1 MKVHRVNVVGLGYST
16 TDLSTSVEDRL
27 HLVHAN
33 VPASTAEALG
43 IPTLMSKMLEAEELD
58 YSFGQTDSLIHRLN
72 TLLDDYSDGF
82 AVPKELVQN
91 ADDAGATEV
100 RFLYD
105 ERTNADSMSCLIDE
119 GMKECHGPA
128 FWVYNNAT
136 FTDEDFENITKINAA
151 TKEPQTDK
159 IGRFGLGFNA
169 VYNLTDVPSFVS
181 RHCIVIF
188 DPHTT
193 YLGRSIRNKSKPGLK
208 LDMRRHRRKL
218 RNLGNQFKPF
228 NDVFGC
234 DLRPTA
240 RQDFYAGTLFRLPL
254 RTRAQALRSEIS
266 RKHYDD
272 AETKALLRQLI
283 TGAENL
289 LLFTQNVLSISV
301 HHLPSGSASPTDMT
315 ELFRIGKKPMR
326 IIRELNPVIVHLN
339 DVYKSLDRE
348 TQHFLGQC
356 SILRSATDVMRQV
369 KKGARLDRLSFPD
382 HSLVIRLQSSVNA
395 VCKSFLSIQI
405 SSGHQDWLV
414 SGCMGRNESLRM
426 ALEEVYLLPTASVAV
441 PVQAFPSSS
450 SYVPIPLTDPA
461 DDCTPY
467 GIVFAYM
474 PLPIRSG
481 LPVHINAMFS
491 VTANRRSLSELNEDD
506 KTDSRGALWNE
517 IVLRDAVTSAY
528 IKLQCD
534 LAALSPATRPCQL
547 HLLWPRSERIA
558 AKCLTDLLTSFYQE
572 LGGMQGHKPALFS
585 DGRRWASIDDTVFLD
600 CPYTEPELNASLVE
614 VCKQCCVSNTSSVV
628 VRLSDWIRNEF
639 RAAEVDH
646 VLAARTYSEAE
657 FFGKM
662 FLPNVDMIAV
672 EDRDRLLMAALRRN
686 DVELNR
692 VIKDYHCI
700 PVTPDGTR
708 LRQPTKLV
716 DPSSRIAQ
724 LYLPDDA
731 RFPLGSDTY
740 ARPEIIDCLR
750 RLGMKKMP
758 QDLTWAEIIDR
769 AHLVSGIRER
779 ATAYK
784 MVDVFLGVLGEKL
797 ADDSTSVGLRQIQQ
811 QLMDIAFIPAAS
823 KSPHFPLK
831 WAADED
837 RAILFYKPSDLFPPE
852 CKDLI
857 GCNHLAA
864 DASVF
869 AKDSAELLTFLRL
882 GLEWKEPTMGQVLE
896 QLDLI
901 TNPNT
906 ENYFHDERVL
916 DEVQKMCYSIYDYLQ
931 TKAEGSVHRQTLQE
945 ALSGRYF
952 ILTHGRFL
960 SPKQLAFEFTYNCA
974 PYLYTVPEIY
984 RRHYSG
990 LLRVAGVRDQ
1000 FEARDFV
1007 SALHSMHD
1015 IYDRD
1020 PLDKDE
1026 LRLALQMV
1034 NLLNECM
1041 TDGGLVMSDLV
1052 AKHGTI
1058 YVPDSRNILSSAT
1071 DLCYNEPDCQWV
1083 QPVSGTASRTAV
1095 SFSHPLIPYTMSQQ
1109 LGVSTKRQEVLKKH
1123 SRGIPFGQREPL
1135 TNRIKR
1141 ILSGYPCDKEILKE
1155 LLQNADDAGAT
1166 QIHFVKDTR
1175 QHGTERIFDQSWR
1188 PLQGPALCVY
1198 NNRPFTETDLRG
1210 IQMLGQGS
1218 KVFDPNK
1225 TGQYGVGFNCV
1236 YHLTDVPSF
1245 LTKGSEIGETLCV
1258 FDPHARFVPGATT
1271 EEPGRRYDNIPQ
1283 LRPIFTDI
1291 FPCYLEDFFDL
1302 NNGTMFRFPLRT
1314 EQMAKDSDLSDQA
1327 ISNETVD
1334 QLFDKFRSEVFDCL
1348 LFVNNVTT
1356 ISISQINAGGRKLS
1370 SVYNVTVRMSEFD
1383 QSVRQEFYED
1393 LDSVAKQIQSDRMT
1407 MKQIPVREVVYK
1419 MSIIDSEGYEETWLV
1434 SQRFGLDSGVKV
1446 PQCVTDALRSKD
1458 LALLPRGGVAA
1469 LLDSRTERRA
1479 SRVFCF
1485 LPLPVKTD
1493 LPVHVNGHFALD
1505 HEARRNLWQ
1514 DDDRGTK
1521 TEWNYLLVKEVIA
1534 PAYVSL
1540 LRRIPA
1546 YLSSSVLSEN
1556 ISLMDSFGD
1565 EIPNLDAYSKLFPLL
1580 SGHMSK
1586 GYWRSLTEAVYQR
1599 IHRQQETVF
1608 PVVRPCPDAGATPL
1622 NAALDSSA
1630 SMQLE
1635 VEWISTAGEGASR
1648 PFFDNLTET
1657 FSKSADDR
1665 LSTLSA
1671 SGSRRRRTR
1680 SAVKRPQFEILRN
1693 VLLTCGFKIIRLPL
1707 HIYDSFQA
1715 AGVDVGCVTPRAVID
1730 FYALFQNGS
1739 CHCGLPVLPAEI
1751 GSTPFGTN
1759 VVLKIVHDYCSQDV
1773 AYFRSHLSGLPLL
1786 LCEDGQLRQFAS
1798 RDRVFLSTHHEVLP
1812 SLGSMFIHHSY
1823 VGTIF
1828 KDVDIDSC
1836 DVFRRF
1842 DVAAFASFLPT
1853 VLPGTQFRWKTGQPP
1868 TRWDIEDDVPSERWL
1883 SLVWNFLYDEYERVY
1898 SQHVGGITNEVAA
1911 ARSLLEPLKDWCLI
1925 PAFTATVSTK
1935 SAQRRSLAGSRM
1947 SFSVSDAIEHYLV
1960 PLSLADM
1967 VLDYSHTSIMSSSV
1981 RHCFGRIGI
1990 PELNCGLI
1998 DSSSPKKGSAQLQS
2012 HIGES
2017 SILTRLLVS
2026 SLEQP
2031 VAVLKALQYAL
2042 IDKSRNTKHAS
2053 QFPTPEECLVML
2065 KYFADAV
2072 ELWKDSET
2080 SRRTL
2085 RNLPIH
2091 LAVHGNL
2098 VSLGVRSG
2106 ALLMDDIPR
2115 YGMEHWQRST
2125 SLVLL
2130 RPCHFLVQLYE
2141 VIDCPC
2147 LTSTQVYM
2155 EHVFPNF
2162 HYLTA
2167 EASLAHMQF
2176 IRDYK
2181 LPQLHG
2187 DEKDRFVASLSELA
2201 FLPLDDGRF
2210 HTASEFFDPYHPVFK
2225 VMMKGDTTAFPASP
2239 YGDYGWLEL
2248 LRLAGMQAELSSHT
2262 LVEFAQRIA
2271 DRAKSGPSDQLLMQS
2286 RTLVTH
2292 LFKLKDLPRLDLLDK
2307 VASIPFIPPAKVNS
2321 QMTRIYPPFGY
2332 GSDDVSFIT
2341 FCEGVPEENESL
2353 VWTSAYLLPDWAN
2366 PFKLTETDVSL
2377 SDDADDESRRR
2388 SFDEYKERI
2397 AELLG
2402 ICEYPAVNTVVD
2414 HVQNIGSVTMAKS
2427 SDEAHE
2433 LRNYVRTEVMSRVY
2447 KFLQCRLVDDVGKM
2461 SSDEQQKVIQRLSD
2475 TPFIVSEVG
2484 QALVRPR
2491 QVVVSL
2497 YEDDQIYPY
2506 LVMMPTELGEFKR
2519 LFLHLGATMTATAP
2533 QYAMVLENMYMQTG
2547 GEKLHPNELRL
2558 AFKAVYGLFTTLK
2571 KYRHWDTMAH
2581 VHALYLPTKIGHLFR
2596 STEILFVDDTNY
2608 AERIRNL
2615 GRPYLV
2621 DLSECWLTAD
2631 SQEDTVKLLPQRLRP
2646 LMLSAVVHEVL
2657 EDRCRDT
2664 IVLHTVADKLKYQI
2678 NSRPFAQGL
2687 LRLIRHEHRPS
2698 GHRVRQTV
2706 LDSLEQ
2712 HLRKIHVYGAERVVT
2727 FLDYNG
2733 QRLAGS
2739 ESECECFVDK
2749 KVDEDS
2755 GIESWTIFINKSM
2768 CLSEELQVS
2777 VAEVINRMTG
2787 GLLKNSVHFVQPI
2800 LSCAPHT
2807 IVKVLDR
2814 LRVRPDHCL
2823 VDGHQ
2828 PTLPIPGTFIPI
2840 EDHHLLKEDF
2850 AEFDMGEYVGY
2861 ELDDDDSGMPV
2872 IIYAVIL
2879 ERIEEEEFYHVRR
2892 SETEEHAGCSHR
2904 RLTQQYRINI
2914 GDDRQPTLALSTDLY
2929 KFHRV
2934 DGFVS
2939 SRTSSAGDQF
2949 GRRGSIGQPKSPKPN
2964 YRESFYRSSVFEPEE
2979 PTPSAKPW
2987 ERSPADMFQPES
2999 GTAEDGEPV
3008 PSRRRSAR
3016 HRRSAESATNGT
3028 HFDDHVTEETAMD
3041 EDDSGYTTRQ
3051 RFHTFGHPD
3060 EAEFETI
3067 PEEQR
3072 PRDFGD
3078 QQPYVFTEQATDD
3091 VRQPADQQ
3099 SPGVAEEE
3107 EITVEQV
3114 MLDVSDTLEEAWRL
3128 SEGQRK
3134 KIIKR
3139 MLLKWHPDKNI
3150 GNEEFATIIM
3160 QHIQAEIERLEL
3172 GLPRPANFNAADF
3185 NFDSRNPFTASD
3197 SFKRNFASAYQ
3208 FFFEQMNQ
3216 RAKEHREQRERYQE
3230 NFSREYSAGRTGYN
3244 FDVPP
3249 TFSSV
3254 NPQPAQ
3260 AKRFLRQA
3268 QEDLRAADN
3277 DYDAQEPAFE
3287 WVCFKAHQ
3295 VGRYFDHSS
3304 RA

>member
-1 MKVHRVNVVGLGYST
+1 MLVCFIRCTSCFIRDVEGDADVVVAGYST
-16 TDLSTSVEDRL
+16 TDLSTGVEDQL
-27 HLVHAN
+27 HLVHPN
-33 VPASTAEALG
+33 VPSSTAEALG
-43 IPTLMSKMLEAEELD
+43 IPTLMSKMLEAEELE
-58 YSFGQTDSLIHRLN
+58 YSFGQTDSLTHRLN

-136 FTDEDFENITKINAA
+136 FTDEDFENITKLNGA
-151 TKEPQTDK
+151 TKESQTDK

-193 YLGRSIRNKSKPGLK
+193 YLGKSIRNKSKPGLK
-208 LDMRRHRRKL
+208 LDMRKHRRKL
-218 RNLGNQFKPF
+218 RSLGNQFKPF

-240 RQDFYAGTLFRLPL
+240 RQDCYAGTLFRLPL
-254 RTRAQALRSEIS
+254 RTKTQAERSEICQ
-266 RKHYDD
+266 KHYDD
-272 AETKALLRQLI
+272 AEMKSLLRQLI
-283 TGAENL
+283 AGADNL
-289 LLFTQNVLSISV
+289 LMFTQNVLSVSV
-301 HHLPSGSASPTDMT
+301 HHLASRSASPADMT
-315 ELFRIGKKPMR
+315 EMFRIVKKPMR
-326 IIRELNPVIVHLN
+326 IVRELNPVVVKIN

-348 TQHFLGQC
+348 MQHFLGQC
-356 SILRSATDVMRQV
+356 SMLRSATDVMRHVRKGV
-369 KKGARLDRLSFPD
+369 KPDRLSIPD
-382 HSLVIRLQSSVNA
+382 HSFVMRLQSSVSVA
-395 VCKSFLSIQI
+395 CEAFLSVHVP
-405 SSGHQDWLV
+405 SGHQDWLV
-414 SGCMGRNESLRM
+414 SGCLGRNESLRM
-426 ALEEVYLLPTASVAV
+426 ALEEIYLIPTASVAV
-441 PVQAFPSSS
+441 PVQAVPSSS
-450 SYVPIPLTDPA
+450 SYVPVPLTDPA
-461 DDCTPY
+461 DVATPH
-467 GIVFAYM
+467 GVIFAYM

-491 VTANRRSLSELNEDD
+491 VTANRRCLSELNEDD

-517 IVLRDAVTSAY
+517 ILLRDAVTSAY
-528 IKLQCD
+528 IKLLCD
-534 LAALSPATRPCQL
+534 LAALSPANRPCQL
-547 HLLWPRSERIA
+547 HLLWPRSDQIA
-558 AKCLTDLLTSFYQE
+558 TKCLADLLTSFYQE

-585 DGRRWASIDDTVFLD
+585 DGRRWASIDDAVFLD
-600 CPYTEPELNASLVE
+600 CPYTTPELNTSLVE

-628 VRLSDWIRNEF
+628 VRLPDWVQQEF
-639 RAAEVDH
+639 QTAEVDH
-646 VLAARTYSEAE
+646 LLAARTYSEVD

-662 FLPNVDMIAV
+662 FLPNIDMIAL
-672 EDRDRLLMAALRRN
+672 EDRDKLLIAALTRN
-686 DVELNR
+686 DAELNR
-692 VIKDYHCI
+692 VIKEFHCI

-724 LYLPDDA
+724 LYLPGDA
-731 RFPLGSDTY
+731 RFPFGLDTY
-740 ARPEIIDCLR
+740 ARSDIADCLR
-750 RLGMKKMP
+750 KIGMKRNP
-758 QDLTWAEIIDR
+758 EDLTWAEIIDR
-769 AHLVSGIRER
+769 AHLISGIRER
-779 ATAYK
+779 ATAYR
-784 MVDVFLGVLGEKL
+784 MVEVFLDVVGEKL
-797 ADDSTSVGLRQIQQ
+797 ADNSAFAGLRQIQQ
-811 QLMDIAFIPAAS
+811 QLMEIAFIPAAE

-831 WAADED
+831 WVANED
-837 RAILFYKPSDLFPPE
+837 HAVFLYKPSELFPPE
-852 CKDLI
+852 CKDLV

-869 AKDSAELLTFLRL
+869 ANDCTELLTFLRL
-882 GLEWKEPTMGQVLE
+882 GLEWKEPTIVQVLE
-896 QLDLI
+896 QLDVI

-906 ENYFHDERVL
+906 ENYFQDGRVL
-916 DEVQKMCYSIYDYLQ
+916 DEVQNICYSIYTYFQ

-945 ALSGRYF
+945 ALANRYF
-952 ILTHGRFL
+952 ILADGRFL
-960 SPKQLAFEFTYNCA
+960 SPKQLAFEFTSNCS
-974 PYLYTVPEIY
+974 PYLYAVPEIY

-990 LLRVAGVRDQ
+990 LLRVAGVRDR
-1000 FEARDFV
+1000 FEAKDFV
-1007 SALHSMHD
+1007 NALHGMHD
-1015 IYDRD
+1015 IYDVD

-1026 LRLALQMV
+1026 LRLALQIV
-1034 NLLNECM
+1034 SLLNECI
-1041 TDGGLVMSDLV
+1041 TDKGLAMSDLV

-1058 YVPDSRNILSSAT
+1058 YVPDSRNVLCSAT

-1083 QPVSGTASRTAV
+1083 QPADRTASRTAA
-1095 SFSHPLIPYTMSQQ
+1095 SFSHPLIPYSMSQQ

-1123 SRGIPFGQREPL
+1123 SRGIPFGQREAL

-1166 QIHFVKDTR
+1166 EIHFVKDTR
-1175 QHGTERIFDQSWR
+1175 QHGTERIFDQSWKL
-1188 PLQGPALCVY
+1188 LQGPALCVY
-1198 NNRPFTETDLRG
+1198 NNRPFTDGDLKG

-1245 LTKGSEIGETLCV
+1245 LTKGREVGETLCV

-1302 NNGTMFRFPLRT
+1302 NGGTMFRFPLRT
-1314 EQMAKDSDLSDQA
+1314 EQMAKDSDLSEQA
-1327 ISNETVD
+1327 ISNETID

-1348 LFVNNVTT
+1348 LFVNNVTS
-1356 ISISQINAGGRKLS
+1356 ISLSQINAGGRKLS
-1370 SVYNVTVRMSEFD
+1370 NSYNVTVRMSDFD
-1383 QSVRQEFYED
+1383 LSVRQQFYHD
-1393 LDSVAKQIQSDRMT
+1393 LGSVAKQIQSDKMT
-1407 MKQIPVREVVYK
+1407 LDQIPVKEAVYK

-1434 SQRFGLDSGVKV
+1434 SQRIGLDNDVKV
-1446 PQCVTDALRSKD
+1446 PQCVTDAVRGRD

-1469 LLDSRTERRA
+1469 LLDSRGEHRP

-1546 YLSSSVLSEN
+1546 YLSSSILSEN
-1556 ISLMDSFGD
+1556 ISLMDSFGE
-1565 EIPNLDAYSKLFPLL
+1565 EIPNLDAYSKLFPLFG
-1580 SGHMSK
+1580 SQMNK
-1586 GYWRSLTEAVYQR
+1586 GYWRSLIEMVYQR
-1599 IHRQQETVF
+1599 IDRQQEVVF
-1608 PVVRPCPDAGATPL
+1608 PVVRPCTETGTTPL
-1622 NAALDSSA
+1622 NAALDNSI

-1635 VEWISTAGEGASR
+1635 VEWISTAGDGASR

-1657 FSKSADDR
+1657 FSKLSDDR
-1665 LSTLSA
+1665 PSLSSA
-1671 SGSRRRRTR
+1671 SASRRRRSR
-1680 SAVKRPQFEILRN
+1680 LAVKKPQHEVLRN
-1693 VLLTCGFKIIRLPL
+1693 ILLTCGFKIIRLPL

-1715 AGVDVGCVTPRAVID
+1715 AGVDVRCVTPRAVID

-1739 CHCGLPVLPAEI
+1739 CHCGLPVLPGEI

-1759 VVLKIVHDYCSQDV
+1759 VMLKIVHDYCSQDV

-1798 RDRVFLSTHHEVLP
+1798 RDRVFLSSHHEVLP
-1812 SLGSMFIHHSY
+1812 NLGSMFIHHSY

-1842 DVAAFASFLPT
+1842 DVAAFASFLST
-1853 VLPGTQFRWKTGQPP
+1853 ILPGTQFRWKTGQPAA
-1868 TRWDIEDDVPSERWL
+1868 RWDREDDVPSERWL
-1883 SLVWNFLYDEYERVY
+1883 CLVWNFLYEEYERVT
-1898 SQHVGGITNEVAA
+1898 SQHTVNEVTA

-1925 PAFTATVSTK
+1925 PAFTTTSTK
-1935 SAQRRSLAGSRM
+1935 SPQRQSPSLRM
-1947 SFSVSDAIEHYLV
+1947 SLGAFDVVEHYLV

-1967 VLDYSHTSIMSSSV
+1967 VLDYSQMSIMSSSV
-1981 RHCFGRIGI
+1981 RQCFGRIGI
-1990 PELNCGLI
+1990 PELNCALLDG
-1998 DSSSPKKGSAQLQS
+1998 SSSKKGSTQQLHS
-2012 HIGES
+2012 HVGGS
-2017 SILTRLLVS
+2017 SAFVRLLVS

-2042 IDKSRNTKHAS
+2042 VDKSRNTKHFG
-2053 QFPTPEECLVML
+2053 QVPTPEECLVML
-2065 KYFADAV
+2065 KYFSDAI
-2072 ELWKDSET
+2072 ELWQDNET
-2080 SRRTL
+2080 SCRTL
-2085 RNLPIH
+2085 RSLPIH

-2106 ALLMDDIPR
+2106 ALLMDDIPSD
-2115 YGMEHWQRST
+2115 GMEHWQRSA

-2130 RPCHFLVQLYE
+2130 RPCYSLIQLYQ
-2141 VIDCPC
+2141 VLDCPC
-2147 LTSTQVYM
+2147 LTASEVYM
-2155 EHVFPNF
+2155 NHVFPNF
-2162 HYLTA
+2162 YYLTA

-2187 DEKDRFVASLSELA
+2187 DEKSSFVASLSELA

-2210 HTASEFFDPYHPVFK
+2210 HRASEFFDPHHPVFK
-2225 VMMKGDTTAFPASP
+2225 VMMQSDAATFPASP
-2239 YGDYGWLEL
+2239 FSDYGWLEF
-2248 LRLAGMQAELSSHT
+2248 LRLAGMQAELSSQT

-2271 DRAKSGPSDQLLMQS
+2271 DRAKSGATEQLLVQS

-2292 LFKLKDLPRLDLLDK
+2292 LLKLKDLPLLYLLDK
-2307 VASIPFIPPAKVNS
+2307 VANIPFIPPAKANS
-2321 QMTRIYPPFGY
+2321 LMTRIYPPFNQGY
-2332 GSDDVSFIT
+2332 DNFPFIT
-2341 FCEGVPEENESL
+2341 FSEGVPVEHELL
-2353 VWTSAYLLPDWAN
+2353 VWTSAYLLPEWAN
-2366 PFKLTETDVSL
+2366 PFKLTQRDVSL
-2377 SDDADDESRRR
+2377 TDADDDDKR
-2388 SFDEYKERI
+2388 SINNYGQRI

-2402 ICEYPAVNTVVD
+2402 ICEHPAVNVVVD
-2414 HVQNIGSVTMAKS
+2414 HIQNICGVTMGK

-2433 LRNYVRTEVMSRVY
+2433 LRSYVKTEVMTRVY
-2447 KFLQCRLVDDVGKM
+2447 KFLQSCLVDAVGEIPR
-2461 SSDEQQKVIQRLSD
+2461 DEQQKVIQRLSE
-2475 TPFIVSEVG
+2475 TPFIVSDIG
-2484 QALVRPR
+2484 QTFVRPR

-2506 LVMMPTELGEFKR
+2506 LITMPTELGEFKR
-2519 LFLHLGATMTATAP
+2519 LFLHLGATMSATAP
-2533 QYAMVLENMYMQTG
+2533 QYAMVLESMYVQTG

-2558 AFKAVYGLFTTLK
+2558 AFKAVHGLFSALK
-2571 KYRHWDTMAH
+2571 KHRHTDTLAR
-2581 VHALYLPTKIGHLFR
+2581 VHTLYLPTRIGHLFR
-2596 STEILFVDDTNY
+2596 STEIVFVDDTNY
-2608 AERIRNL
+2608 ADRIRYL
-2615 GRPYLV
+2615 GRPFLV
-2621 DLSECWLTAD
+2621 DLNECWLTAENH
-2631 SQEDTVKLLPQRLRP
+2631 EDTVKLLPQRLRP
-2646 LMLSAVVHEVL
+2646 LMLSAVVQETL
-2657 EDRCRDT
+2657 EDRSRDT

-2678 NSRPFAQGL
+2678 SSRPFAQGL
-2687 LRLIRHEHRPS
+2687 LRLIRNEHRRS
-2698 GHRVRQTV
+2698 GHRVRQTAM
-2706 LDSLEQ
+2706 DSIEQ
-2712 HLRKIHVYGAERVVT
+2712 HLRKIHVYGVERVVT

-2733 QRLAGS
+2733 QRLTGS
-2739 ESECECFVDK
+2739 ETECECFVDK

-2755 GIESWTIFINKSM
+2755 GIETWTIYINKSI

-2787 GLLKNSVHFVQPI
+2787 RLLKNSVHYIQPI
-2800 LSCAPHT
+2800 LACPPHS
-2807 IVKVLDR
+2807 IMKVLDR
-2814 LRVRPDHCL
+2814 LQVRPDHCL
-2823 VDGHQ
+2823 TDGYQ
-2828 PTLPIPGTFIPI
+2828 PTLPTPGTFIPI

-2850 AEFDMGEYVGY
+2850 EEFEMGEYVGY
-2861 ELDDDDSGMPV
+2861 EVDDDDSGMPV
-2872 IIYAVIL
+2872 IIYAMIL

-2892 SETEEHAGCSHR
+2892 SESEEHAACTHR
-2904 RLTQQYRINI
+2904 RFTQQYRINI
-2914 GDDRQPTLALSTDLY
+2914 GEDRQPTVAVSTDLY

-2939 SRTSSAGDQF
+2939 SRGGSTSDQF

-2964 YRESFYRSSVFEPEE
+2964 YRESFYRSSMFEPEE
-2979 PTPSAKPW
+2979 MTPSSSAKPW
-2987 ERSPADMFQPES
+2987 ERSPADMFQS
-2999 GTAEDGEPV
+2999 GSGPAENGEYV
-3008 PSRRRSAR
+3008 YNERRSAQYQP
-3016 HRRSAESATNGT
+3016 AEHPADEV
-3028 HFDDHVTEETAMD
+3028 HFTDDLTD
-3041 EDDSGYTTRQ
+3041 YSGYRRYIVDENDSTRP
-3051 RFHTFGHPD
+3051 RVHTPVHPD
-3060 EAEFETI
+3060 DAEFETI
-3067 PEEQR
+3067 PEEQT
-3072 PRDFGD
+3072 DFESAQQANGMPDLAGD
-3078 QQPYVFTEQATDD
+3078 DGRA
-3091 VRQPADQQ
+3091 ADQH
-3099 SPGVAEEE
+3099 SPGMVEEE

-3128 SEGQRK
+3128 PEGQRK

-3172 GLPRPANFNAADF
+3172 GLPRPANFNANDF
-3185 NFDSRNPFTASD
+3185 NFDPRNPFSASE
-3197 SFKRNFASAYQ
+3197 SFQRNFASAYQ

-3230 NFSREYSAGRTGYN
+3230 NFSREYSAGRTDYN

-3268 QEDLRAADN
+3268 QEDVRAADN
-3277 DYDAQEPAFE
+3277 DYDAEEPAFE

-3295 VGRYFDHSS
+3295 V
-3304 RA
+3304 

>member
-1 MKVHRVNVVGLGYST
+1 VDVVVAGYST
-16 TDLSTSVEDRL
+16 NDLSTSVEDRL
-27 HLVHAN
+27 HLVHPN
-33 VPASTAEALG
+33 VPTSTAEALG

-58 YSFGQTDSLIHRLN
+58 YSFGQSDSLTNRLN

-136 FTDEDFENITKINAA
+136 FTDEDFENIIKLNGA
-151 TKEPQTDK
+151 TKESQTDK

-181 RHCIVIF
+181 RHCICIF

-193 YLGRSIRNKSKPGLK
+193 YLGKSIRDKSKPGLK

-218 RNLGNQFKPF
+218 RTLGNQFKPF

-254 RTRAQALRSEIS
+254 RTKTQALHSEICQ
-266 RKHYDD
+266 KHYDD
-272 AETKALLRQLI
+272 AEMKSLLRLLI
-283 TGAENL
+283 AGAENL
-289 LLFTQNVLSISV
+289 LMFTQNVMSVSV
-301 HHLPSGSASPTDMT
+301 HHLSSRSASPADMV
-315 ELFRIGKKPMR
+315 EMFRIVKKPMR
-326 IIRELNPVIVHLN
+326 IVRELNPVVVHVN

-356 SILRSATDVMRQV
+356 SILRSATEVMRQV
-369 KKGARLDRLSFPD
+369 RKGAKLDRLSFPD
-382 HSLVIRLQSSVNA
+382 HSFVIRLQSSVNA
-395 VCKSFLSIQI
+395 ACEAFLSVHV

-414 SGCMGRNESLRM
+414 SGCMGKSDSLSI
-426 ALEEVYLLPTASVAV
+426 ALEEVYLIPTAAVAV
-441 PVQAFPSSS
+441 PVQAVPSSS
-450 SYVPIPLTDPA
+450 SYVPVPVTDPA
-461 DDCTPY
+461 DAVTPH

-491 VTANRRSLSELNEDD
+491 VTANRRSLTELNEDD
-506 KTDSRGALWNE
+506 KSDCRGALWNE
-517 IVLRDAVTSAY
+517 ILLRDAVTSAY
-528 IKLQCD
+528 IKLLCD
-534 LAALSPATRPCQL
+534 LAALSPANTPCQL
-547 HLLWPRSERIA
+547 HLLWPRSDQIA
-558 AKCLTDLLTSFYQE
+558 AKCLTSLLTSFYQE

-585 DGRRWASIDDTVFLD
+585 DGRRWTSIDDAVFLD
-600 CPYTEPELNASLVE
+600 CPYTRPELNASLVE
-614 VCKQCCVSNTSSVV
+614 VCKQCCVSNASSVV
-628 VRLSDWIRNEF
+628 VRLPDWVQQEF
-639 RAAEVDH
+639 QAAEVDH
-646 VLAARTYSEAE
+646 LLAARTYNEVD

-662 FLPNVDMIAV
+662 FLPNIDMIV
-672 EDRDRLLMAALRRN
+672 LEDRDKLLIAALTKN
-686 DVELNR
+686 DAELNR
-692 VIKDYHCI
+692 IIKEFHCI

-716 DPSSRIAQ
+716 DPSSRISQ
-724 LYLPDDA
+724 LYLPGDA
-731 RFPLGSDTY
+731 RFPFGVDTY
-740 ARPEIIDCLR
+740 ARTDVIDCLR
-750 RLGMKKMP
+750 KLGMKKTAH
-758 QDLTWAEIIDR
+758 DLTWAEIIDR
-769 AHLVSGIRER
+769 AHLISGIRER

-784 MVDVFLGVLGEKL
+784 MVKVFLDVLGEKL
-797 ADDSTSVGLRQIQQ
+797 TDNSAFVGLRQIQQ
-811 QLMDIAFIPAAS
+811 QLMEIAFIPAAG
-823 KSPHFPLK
+823 KSPHCPLK
-831 WAADED
+831 WAANQDP
-837 RAILFYKPSDLFPPE
+837 AVFLYKPSELFPPE
-852 CKDLI
+852 CKDLV

-869 AKDSAELLTFLRL
+869 AKDCTELLTFLRL
-882 GLEWKEPTMGQVLE
+882 GLEWKEPTIVQVLE
-896 QLDLI
+896 QLDVI
-901 TNPNT
+901 TSPNT
-906 ENYFHDERVL
+906 ENYFQDGRAL
-916 DEVQKMCYSIYDYLQ
+916 DEVQNMCYSIYTFFQ
-931 TKAEGSVHRQTLQE
+931 TKCEGNVHRQTLEE
-945 ALSGRYF
+945 ALASRYF
-952 ILTHGRFL
+952 ILADGRFL

-990 LLRVAGVRDQ
+990 LLRVAGVRER
-1000 FEARDFV
+1000 FEAKDFV

-1015 IYDRD
+1015 IYDVD

-1026 LRLALQMV
+1026 LRLALQIIS
-1034 NLLNECM
+1034 LLNECVS
-1041 TDGGLVMSDLV
+1041 DKGLVMSELV

-1058 YVPDSRNILSSAT
+1058 YVPDSRNVLCSAT

-1083 QPVSGTASRTAV
+1083 QPADVTASKTAV
-1095 SFSHPLIPYTMSQQ
+1095 SFSHPLIPYSMSQQ
-1109 LGVSTKRQEVLKKH
+1109 LGVSTKRQEVLNKH

-1166 QIHFVKDTR
+1166 EIHFVKDTR
-1175 QHGTERIFDQSWR
+1175 QHGTERVFDQSWK

-1198 NNRPFTETDLRG
+1198 NNRPFTDADLRG

-1245 LTKGSEIGETLCV
+1245 LTKGSEVGETLCV

-1271 EEPGRRYDNIPQ
+1271 DEPGRRYDNIPQ

-1302 NNGTMFRFPLRT
+1302 NHGTMFRFPLRT
-1314 EQMAKDSDLSDQA
+1314 EQMAKDSDLSEQA
-1327 ISNETVD
+1327 IANETVD

-1348 LFVNNVTT
+1348 LFVNNLTT
-1356 ISISQINAGGRKLS
+1356 ISVSQINAGGRKLS
-1370 SVYNVTVRMSEFD
+1370 NSYNVSVRMSD
-1383 QSVRQEFYED
+1383 YDLAVRQQFHQE
-1393 LDSVAKQIQSDRMT
+1393 LGNVAKQIQSDRMT
-1407 MKQIPVREVVYK
+1407 IDQIPVKEVVYK

-1434 SQRFGLDSGVKV
+1434 SQRIGLDGDVKV
-1446 PQCVTDALRSKD
+1446 PQCVSDAVRSKD

-1469 LLDSRTERRA
+1469 LLDSRGERRP

-1485 LPLPVKTD
+1485 LPLPVKID
-1493 LPVHVNGHFALD
+1493 LPVHINGHFALD

-1546 YLSSSVLSEN
+1546 YLSSSVLDEN
-1556 ISLMDSFGD
+1556 VSLMDSFGD
-1565 EIPNLDAYSKLFPLL
+1565 EIPNLDAYCKLFPLL
-1580 SGHMSK
+1580 GSQMSK
-1586 GYWRSLTEAVYQR
+1586 GYWRSLIEAVYQR
-1599 IHRQQETVF
+1599 IDRQQETVF
-1608 PVVRPCPDAGATPL
+1608 PVVRPCTETSATPL
-1622 NAALDSSA
+1622 NAALDSTI

-1657 FSKSADDR
+1657 FSKTTDDR
-1665 LSTLSA
+1665 SSLSSA
-1671 SGSRRRRTR
+1671 SATRRRRSR
-1680 SAVKRPQFEILRN
+1680 SAVKKPQHEVIRN
-1693 VLLTCGFKIIRLPL
+1693 VLLTCGFKLIRLPL

-1715 AGVDVGCVTPRAVID
+1715 AGVDVRCVSPRAVID
-1730 FYALFQNGS
+1730 FYSSFQNGS
-1739 CHCGLPVLPAEI
+1739 CHCGLPILPAEI

-1759 VVLKIVHDYCSQDV
+1759 VVLKVVHDYCSQDV

-1798 RDRVFLSTHHEVLP
+1798 RDRVFLSSHHEVLP
-1812 SLGSMFIHHSY
+1812 NLGSMFIHHSY

-1842 DVAAFASFLPT
+1842 DVAAFASFLST
-1853 VLPGTQFRWKTGQPP
+1853 VLPSTQFRWKTGQPAA
-1868 TRWDIEDDVPSERWL
+1868 RWDREEEFPSDRWIC
-1883 SLVWNFLYDEYERVY
+1883 LVWNFLCEEYERVTN
-1898 SQHVGGITNEVAA
+1898 QPLGAALNEVTAA
-1911 ARSLLEPLKDWCLI
+1911 KCLLEPLKDWCLI
-1925 PAFTATVSTK
+1925 PAFTTTVSK
-1935 SAQRRSLAGSRM
+1935 SPHRRSPSLRM
-1947 SFSVSDAIEHYLV
+1947 SIGTVDVSEHFLV

-1967 VLDYSHTSIMSSSV
+1967 IVDYSQTSIMSSSV

-1990 PELNCGLI
+1990 PELNCSLLDGT
-1998 DSSSPKKGSAQLQS
+1998 SSKKGSSQLQS
-2012 HIGES
+2012 SVGGS
-2017 SILTRLLVS
+2017 SGFARLLAS
-2026 SLEQP
+2026 NLEQP

-2042 IDKSRNTKHAS
+2042 VDKSRNTKHVGQA
-2053 QFPTPEECLVML
+2053 PTPEECLVIL
-2065 KYFADAV
+2065 KYFSDVV
-2072 ELWKDSET
+2072 ELWQDNEP

-2085 RNLPIH
+2085 RSLPIH
-2091 LAVHGNL
+2091 LSVHGSL

-2106 ALLMDDIPR
+2106 ALLMDDIPSD
-2115 YGMEHWQRST
+2115 GMEHWQRSA

-2130 RPCHFLVQLYE
+2130 RPCHSLIQLYE
-2141 VIDCPC
+2141 VLHCPC
-2147 LTSTQVYM
+2147 LTATEVYM
-2155 EHVFPNF
+2155 NHIFPNF
-2162 HYLTA
+2162 HYITA
-2167 EASLAHMQF
+2167 DASLTHMQF

-2181 LPQLHG
+2181 VLQLHG
-2187 DEKDRFVASLSELA
+2187 DEKASFAASLSELA
-2201 FLPLDDGRF
+2201 FIPLDDGRF
-2210 HTASEFFDPYHPVFK
+2210 HRASEFFDPHHPVFK
-2225 VMMKGDTTAFPASP
+2225 VMMKGDPTAFPASP
-2239 YGDYGWLEL
+2239 FSDYGWLEF
-2248 LRLAGMQAELSSHT
+2248 LRLAGMQSELSSNT

-2271 DRAKSGPSDQLLMQS
+2271 DRAKSAPTEQLLVQS

-2292 LFKLKDLPRLDLLDK
+2292 LFKLKDLPVLDLLVK
-2307 VASIPFIPPAKVNS
+2307 VGSIPFIPPARANS
-2321 QMTRIYPPFGY
+2321 LMTRIQPPFNHGH
-2332 GSDDVSFIT
+2332 DDLPFIT
-2341 FCEGVPEENESL
+2341 FSEAVPEEHELL
-2353 VWTSAYLLPDWAN
+2353 VWTSAYLLPEWAN
-2366 PFKLTETDVSL
+2366 PFKLTERDVSL
-2377 SDDADDESRRR
+2377 SDEGDDAKR
-2388 SFDEYKERI
+2388 SFDHYKQCI

-2402 ICEYPAVNTVVD
+2402 VCEHPPISAVVD
-2414 HVQNIGSVTMAKS
+2414 HVQNICGVTMGK

-2433 LRNYVRTEVMSRVY
+2433 LRNYVKTEVMTRVY
-2447 KFLQCRLVDDVGKM
+2447 KYLQSCLVDGVGDV
-2461 SSDEQQKVIQRLSD
+2461 SRDEQQKVIQRLSD
-2475 TPFIVSEVG
+2475 TAFIVSDIG
-2484 QALVRPR
+2484 QTFVRPR
-2491 QVVVSL
+2491 QLVVSL
-2497 YEDDQIYPY
+2497 YEDDQINPY
-2506 LVMMPTELGEFKR
+2506 LIMMPTELGEFKR
-2519 LFLHLGATMTATAP
+2519 LFLHLGATMTATAL
-2533 QYAMVLENMYMQTG
+2533 QYAMVLESMYLQTA

-2558 AFKAVYGLFTTLK
+2558 AFKAVHGLFSALK
-2571 KYRHWDTMAH
+2571 KYRHSDALAR
-2581 VHALYLPTKIGHLFR
+2581 VHTLYLPTKIGHLFR
-2596 STEILFVDDTNY
+2596 STEIVFIDDANY
-2608 AERIRNL
+2608 SDRIRNL
-2615 GRPYLV
+2615 GRPFLV
-2621 DLSECWLTAD
+2621 DLTECWLSAENH
-2631 SQEDTVKLLPQRLRP
+2631 EDTVKLLPQRLRP
-2646 LMLSAVVHEVL
+2646 VMLSAVVQEML
-2657 EDRCRDT
+2657 EDRSRDT
-2664 IVLHTVADKLKYQI
+2664 IVLHTVADKLKYQVS
-2678 NSRPFAQGL
+2678 SRPFSQGL
-2687 LRLIRHEHRPS
+2687 LRLIRHEHRRS

-2706 LDSLEQ
+2706 LDSIEQ
-2712 HLRKIHVYGAERVVT
+2712 HLRKIHVYGVERVVT

-2733 QRLAGS
+2733 QRLPGS

-2749 KVDEDS
+2749 KIDEDS
-2755 GIESWTIFINKSM
+2755 GIETWTIFVNKSI

-2787 GLLKNSVHFVQPI
+2787 CLLKNSVHYIQPI
-2800 LSCAPHT
+2800 LACAPHS
-2807 IVKVLDR
+2807 IMKVLDR
-2814 LRVRPDHCL
+2814 LRVRPDQCL
-2823 VDGHQ
+2823 TDGHQ
-2828 PTLPIPGTFIPI
+2828 PTLPTPGSFIPI

-2850 AEFDMGEYVGY
+2850 EEFEMGEYVGY
-2861 ELDDDDSGMPV
+2861 EVDDDDSGMPV

-2879 ERIEEEEFYHVRR
+2879 ERIEEEEFYHVGR
-2892 SETEEHAGCSHR
+2892 SESEEHAACTHR
-2904 RLTQQYRINI
+2904 RFTQQYRINI

-2939 SRTSSAGDQF
+2939 SRGGSTGDQF
-2949 GRRGSIGQPKSPKPN
+2949 GRRGSLGQVKSPKPN

-2979 PTPSAKPW
+2979 TASSSAKPW
-2987 ERSPADMFQPES
+2987 EKSPSDMFEPGS
-2999 GTAEDGEPV
+2999 GSAEDGEYT
-3008 PSRRRSAR
+3008 PSKRRFAR
-3016 HRRSAESATNGT
+3016 YQPAEPDEMHFTDDITNDRG
-3028 HFDDHVTEETAMD
+3028 MD
-3041 EDDSGYTTRQ
+3041 EEDSGYTSRQ
-3051 RFHTFGHPD
+3051 RFHAPGRHD
-3060 EAEFETI
+3060 EADFETI
-3067 PEEQR
+3067 PEEHAEFETNGFADSA
-3072 PRDFGD
+3072 P
-3078 QQPYVFTEQATDD
+3078 DD
-3091 VRQPADQQ
+3091 GRGPGDQQ
-3099 SPGVAEEE
+3099 SPAFAEEE

-3114 MLDVSDTLEEAWRL
+3114 MLDVSDTLEEAWKL

-3172 GLPRPANFNAADF
+3172 GLPRPANFNSENF
-3185 NFDSRNPFTASD
+3185 NFDPRNPFTASE
-3197 SFKRNFASAYQ
+3197 SFQRNFASAYQ

-3230 NFSREYSAGRTGYN
+3230 NFSREYSAGRADYN

-3249 TFSSV
+3249 TFSSH

-3277 DYDAQEPAFE
+3277 DYDAEEPAFE

-3295 VGRYFDHSS
+3295 VLSVNFLITLISV
-3304 RA
+3304 

>member
-1 MKVHRVNVVGLGYST
+1 MAVVGYST
-16 TDLSTSVEDRL
+16 SDLSTSVEDRL

-33 VPASTAEALG
+33 VPGSTAEALG
-43 IPTLMSKMLEAEELD
+43 IPTLMSKMLEAEELE
-58 YSFGQTDSLIHRLN
+58 YSFGQTDSLTHRLN

-105 ERTNADSMSCLIDE
+105 ERTNTDSMSCLIDE

-128 FWVYNNAT
+128 FWVYNNAV
-136 FTDEDFENITKINAA
+136 FTDADFENIIKLNGA
-151 TKEPQTDK
+151 TKESQTDK

-181 RHCIVIF
+181 RHSIVIF

-193 YLGRSIRNKSKPGLK
+193 YLGKSIRNKSKPGLK
-208 LDMRRHRRKL
+208 LDTRKHRRKL
-218 RNLGNQFKPF
+218 RSLGNQFKPF

-254 RTRAQALRSEIS
+254 RTKTQALRSEICQ
-266 RKHYDD
+266 KHYDD
-272 AETKALLRQLI
+272 AEMKSLLRLLVG
-283 TGAENL
+283 GAENL
-289 LLFTQNVLSISV
+289 LMFTQNVLSVSV
-301 HHLPSGSASPTDMT
+301 HHLASRSASPADMV
-315 ELFRIGKKPMR
+315 ELFRIVKKPMR
-326 IIRELNPVIVHLN
+326 IIRELNPVVVQVN
-339 DVYKSLDRE
+339 DVFKSLDRE

-356 SILRSATDVMRQV
+356 SILRSATDVMRHVRKGV
-369 KKGARLDRLSFPD
+369 KLDRLSLPD
-382 HSLVIRLQSSVNA
+382 HSFVIRLQSSMSSA
-395 VCKSFLSIQI
+395 CEAFLSVRV
-405 SSGHQDWLV
+405 SAGHQDWLV
-414 SGCMGRNESLRM
+414 TGCMGTKESLRM
-426 ALEEVYLLPTASVAV
+426 ALEEVYLIPTAAVAV

-450 SYVPIPLTDPA
+450 SYVPVPLTDPA
-461 DDCTPY
+461 DAATPH
-467 GIVFAYM
+467 GIIFAYM

-481 LPVHINAMFS
+481 LPVHVNAMFS

-517 IVLRDAVTSAY
+517 ILLRDAVTSAY
-528 IKLQCD
+528 MKLLCD
-534 LAALSPATRPCQL
+534 LAALSPASRACQL
-547 HLLWPRSERIA
+547 HSLWPRSDQIA
-558 AKCLTDLLTSFYQE
+558 SKSFAELLTSFYQE
-572 LGGMQGHKPALFS
+572 LAGTQRHKPALFS
-585 DGRRWASIDDTVFLD
+585 DGRRWASVDDAVFLD
-600 CPYTEPELNASLVE
+600 CPYTKPELNASLVE

-628 VRLSDWIRNEF
+628 VRLPDWVQQEF
-639 RAAEVDH
+639 RMAEVDH
-646 VLAARTYSEAE
+646 LLAARTYSEVD

-662 FLPNVDMIAV
+662 FLPNIDMIAM
-672 EDRDRLLMAALRRN
+672 EDRDKLLIAVLMRN
-686 DVELNR
+686 DAQLND
-692 VIKDYHCI
+692 VIKEFHCI

-716 DPSSRIAQ
+716 DPSSRVAQ
-724 LYLPDDA
+724 LYLPGDA
-731 RFPLGSDTY
+731 RFPFGQDTY
-740 ARPEIIDCLR
+740 AQPEIIDCLR
-750 RLGMKKMP
+750 RLGMKRTP

-769 AHLVSGIRER
+769 AHLISGIRER
-779 ATAYK
+779 VTAYR
-784 MVDVFLGVLGEKL
+784 MVEVFLDVLGGKL
-797 ADDSTSVGLRQIQQ
+797 ADNSTFVGLRQIQQ
-811 QLMDIAFIPAAS
+811 QLMEIAFIPAAG

-837 RAILFYKPSDLFPPE
+837 RAVLLYRPSELFPPD
-852 CKDLI
+852 CKDLV
-857 GCNHLAA
+857 GCSHLAA

-882 GLEWKEPTMGQVLE
+882 GLEWKEPTIAQALE

-906 ENYFHDERVL
+906 ENYFQDGRVL
-916 DEVQKMCYSIYDYLQ
+916 DEVQKMCYSIYTFLQ
-931 TKAEGSVHRQTLQE
+931 MKAEGSSVHRQTLEE
-945 ALSGRYF
+945 ALSNRYF
-952 ILTHGRFL
+952 VLAHGRFL
-960 SPKQLAFEFTYNCA
+960 SAKQLAFEFSHNCA

-984 RRHYSG
+984 GRHYAG
-990 LLRVAGVRDQ
+990 LLKVAGVRQ
-1000 FEARDFV
+1000 RFEAKDFV
-1007 SALHSMHD
+1007 NALHSMHD
-1015 IYDRD
+1015 IYDLD

-1034 NLLNECM
+1034 SLLNECI
-1041 TDGGLVMSDLV
+1041 TDKALVMSELV
-1052 AKHGTI
+1052 ARHGTI
-1058 YVPDSRNILSSAT
+1058 YVPDSRNVLCSAT
-1071 DLCYNEPDCQWV
+1071 DLCYNEPDCQWA
-1083 QPVSGTASRTAV
+1083 QPTDGTASRTAV
-1095 SFSHPLIPYTMSQQ
+1095 SFSHPLIPYSMSRQ

-1123 SRGIPFGQREPL
+1123 SRGIPFGQKEPL

-1166 QIHFVKDTR
+1166 EIHFVKDTR
-1175 QHGTERIFDQSWR
+1175 QHGTERIFDASWK

-1198 NNRPFTETDLRG
+1198 NNRPFTEGDLKG

-1258 FDPHARFVPGATT
+1258 FDPHAKFVPGATT
-1271 EEPGRRYDNIPQ
+1271 EEPGRRYDNISQ
-1283 LRPIFTDI
+1283 LRPVFTDM
-1291 FPCYLEDFFDL
+1291 FSCYLEDFFDL
-1302 NNGTMFRFPLRT
+1302 NGSTMFRFPLRT

-1327 ISNETVD
+1327 ISNQTIDE
-1334 QLFDKFRSEVFDCL
+1334 LFDKFRSEVFDCL
-1348 LFVNNVTT
+1348 LFANNVTT
-1356 ISISQINAGGRKLS
+1356 ISMSQLNAGSRKLS
-1370 SVYNVTVRMSEFD
+1370 NSYSVSVRLSEFD
-1383 QSVRQEFYED
+1383 RCARQQFYQD
-1393 LDSVAKQIQSDRMT
+1393 LANVAKLIQSDKMT
-1407 MKQIPVREVVYK
+1407 LAQIPVKEVVYK
-1419 MSIIDSEGYEETWLV
+1419 MSIVDSEGYEETWLV
-1434 SQRFGLDSGVKV
+1434 SQRIGLDDDVRV
-1446 PQCVTDALRSKD
+1446 PQCVTDAIRSKD

-1469 LLDSRTERRA
+1469 LLDSRAERRP

-1521 TEWNYLLVKEVIA
+1521 TEWNYLLVKEVVA
-1534 PAYVSL
+1534 PAYVLL
-1540 LRRIPA
+1540 LRRIPT

-1556 ISLMDSFGD
+1556 VSVMDSFGD
-1565 EIPNLDAYSKLFPLL
+1565 EIPNLDAYGKLFPLL
-1580 SGHMSK
+1580 VSQMIK
-1586 GYWRSLTEAVYQR
+1586 GYWRSLIEAVYQR
-1599 IHRQQETVF
+1599 IDRRHEIVF
-1608 PVVRPCPDAGATPL
+1608 PVVIPCTETGATPL

-1630 SMQLE
+1630 NMQLE

-1665 LSTLSA
+1665 YFMLSA
-1671 SGSRRRRTR
+1671 SASRRRRSR
-1680 SAVKRPQFEILRN
+1680 SAVKKPQHEVLRN

-1715 AGVDVGCVTPRAVID
+1715 AGVDVCCVSPRAVID

-1798 RDRVFLSTHHEVLP
+1798 RDRVFLSAHHEVLP
-1812 SLGSMFIHHSY
+1812 NLGSMFIHHSY

-1842 DVAAFASFLPT
+1842 DVAAFASFLST
-1853 VLPGTQFRWKTGQPP
+1853 VLSGTQFRWRTGQPP
-1868 TRWDIEDDVPSERWL
+1868 AHWDGADDVQSERWL
-1883 SLVWNFLYDEYERVY
+1883 SLVWNFLYEEYERVT
-1898 SQHVGGITNEVAA
+1898 SQHPAGIVNEVAA

-1925 PAFTATVSTK
+1925 PAFTTTLTQSP
-1935 SAQRRSLAGSRM
+1935 RRSSLSVRKSVG
-1947 SFSVSDAIEHYLV
+1947 VSDVDDDYLF

-1967 VLDYSHTSIMSSSV
+1967 ILDYSQTSIMSSSV
-1981 RHCFGRIGI
+1981 RQCFGRIGI
-1990 PELNCGLI
+1990 PELNCALLDG
-1998 DSSSPKKGSAQLQS
+1998 SSPKKGSSQLQS
-2012 HIGES
+2012 HVGGS
-2017 SILTRLLVS
+2017 SVFTRLLVS
-2026 SLEQP
+2026 NLEQP

-2042 IDKSRNTKHAS
+2042 VDKSRNTKHVGHV
-2053 QFPTPEECLVML
+2053 PTADECLVML
-2065 KYFADAV
+2065 KYFSDV
-2072 ELWKDSET
+2072 VDLWQDNET

-2085 RNLPIH
+2085 RSLPVH
-2091 LAVHGNL
+2091 FALHGNL

-2106 ALLMDDIPR
+2106 ALLMDDIPAD
-2115 YGMEHWQRST
+2115 GMEHWQRSA

-2130 RPCHFLVQLYE
+2130 RPCHSLIQLYE
-2141 VIDCPC
+2141 VLDCRC
-2147 LTSTQVYM
+2147 LSTTDVYVN
-2155 EHVFPNF
+2155 HIFPNF

-2167 EASLAHMQF
+2167 EAALSHMQF

-2187 DEKDRFVASLSELA
+2187 DEKASFVASLSELA

-2210 HTASEFFDPYHPVFK
+2210 HRASEFFDPHHPVFK
-2225 VMMKGDTTAFPASP
+2225 VMLKGDTTAFPAAPFS
-2239 YGDYGWLEL
+2239 DYSWLEL
-2248 LRLAGMQAELSSHT
+2248 LRLAGLQAELSSST

-2271 DRAKSGPSDQLLMQS
+2271 DRAKSAPTPQLMVQS

-2292 LFKLKDLPRLDLLDK
+2292 LFTLKDLPLLDLLDK
-2307 VASIPFIPPAKVNS
+2307 VANISFIPPTKANS
-2321 QMTRIYPPFGY
+2321 VMTRIYPAYSAGH
-2332 GSDDVSFIT
+2332 DDPPFIT
-2341 FCEGVPEENESL
+2341 FSEGVPEEHEML

-2366 PFKLTETDVSL
+2366 PFKLTQRDVSL
-2377 SDDADDESRRR
+2377 TDVDDDVGSRLH
-2388 SFDEYKERI
+2388 DYKQRI
-2397 AELLG
+2397 AQLLG
-2402 ICEYPAVNTVVD
+2402 IAEHPPVQTVVE
-2414 HVQNIGSVTMAKS
+2414 HVQNVCGVTLGK

-2433 LRNYVRTEVMSRVY
+2433 LRSYVKSDVMTAVY
-2447 KFLQCRLVDDVGKM
+2447 KFLQCRLVDRVGEM
-2461 SSDEQQKVIQRLSD
+2461 TRDELQKVVQRLAD
-2475 TPFIVSEVG
+2475 TPFIVSDVG
-2484 QALVRPR
+2484 QAFVRPR
-2491 QVVVSL
+2491 QLVVSL

-2506 LVMMPTELGEFKR
+2506 LTTMPTELGEFKR
-2519 LFLHLGATMTATAP
+2519 LFLHLGATMTATDA
-2533 QYAMVLENMYMQTG
+2533 QYAMVLESIYMNTG

-2558 AFKAVYGLFTTLK
+2558 AFKAVHGLFLTLK
-2571 KYRHWDTMAH
+2571 KHRHADALARLNT
-2581 VHALYLPTKIGHLFR
+2581 LYLPTKIGHLFR
-2596 STEILFVDDTNY
+2596 STEIVFIDNASY
-2608 AERIRNL
+2608 ADRIRNL
-2615 GRPYLV
+2615 GRPFLV
-2621 DLSECWLTAD
+2621 DLSECWLTGE
-2631 SQEDTVKLLPQRLRP
+2631 SHEDTVKLLPQRLRP
-2646 LMLSAVVHEVL
+2646 LMLSAVVQETL
-2657 EDRCRDT
+2657 EDRSRDT

-2678 NSRPFAQGL
+2678 SSRPFAQGL
-2687 LRLIRHEHRPS
+2687 LRLIRHEHRRS

-2706 LDSLEQ
+2706 MDSIEQ
-2712 HLRKIHVYGAERVVT
+2712 HLRKIHVYGVERVVT
-2727 FLDYNG
+2727 FLDYHG
-2733 QRLAGS
+2733 QRLAES

-2749 KVDEDS
+2749 KIDEDS
-2755 GIESWTIFINKSM
+2755 GIVTWTIYINKSI

-2777 VAEVINRMTG
+2777 VAEVINQMTG
-2787 GLLKNSVHFVQPI
+2787 ALLKNSVHYIQPI
-2800 LSCAPHT
+2800 LACAPHS
-2807 IVKVLDR
+2807 IMKVLDR
-2814 LRVRPDHCL
+2814 LRVRPDHCHI
-2823 VDGHQ
+2823 DGHQ
-2828 PTLPIPGTFIPI
+2828 PTLPTPGTFIPI

-2850 AEFDMGEYVGY
+2850 EEFEMGEYVGY
-2861 ELDDDDSGMPV
+2861 EVDDDDSGMPV

-2879 ERIEEEEFYHVRR
+2879 ERIEEEEFCHVR
-2892 SETEEHAGCSHR
+2892 SESEEHAACTHR
-2904 RLTQQYRINI
+2904 RFTQQYRINI
-2914 GDDRQPTLALSTDLY
+2914 GDDRQPTVALSTDLY

-2939 SRTSSAGDQF
+2939 SRGGSTTDQF
-2949 GRRGSIGQPKSPKPN
+2949 GRRGSLGPPKSPKPN

-2979 PTPSAKPW
+2979 TTTSSAKPW
-2987 ERSPADMFQPES
+2987 ERSPADKFRSGFGSTEDEEHVSSKRSSGRYQPAQPPADEMQF
-2999 GTAEDGEPV
+2999 TE
-3008 PSRRRSAR
+3008 
-3016 HRRSAESATNGT
+3016 N
-3028 HFDDHVTEETAMD
+3028 VTDEFAVD
-3041 EDDSGYTTRQ
+3041 EDDSGYTARHRSFTPV
-3051 RFHTFGHPD
+3051 HPD
-3060 EAEFETI
+3060 DAEFETI
-3067 PEEQR
+3067 PEEQADFDSA
-3072 PRDFGD
+3072 PRVNGVADDGL
-3078 QQPYVFTEQATDD
+3078 PAPEQL
-3091 VRQPADQQ
+3091 
-3099 SPGVAEEE
+3099 SPGLEEE

-3114 MLDVSDTLEEAWRL
+3114 MLDVSDTLEEAWKL
-3128 SEGQRK
+3128 PESQRK

-3172 GLPRPANFNAADF
+3172 GLPRPANFNSGDF
-3185 NFDSRNPFTASD
+3185 NFDPRNPFTASET
-3197 SFKRNFASAYQ
+3197 FQRNFASAYQ

-3230 NFSREYSAGRTGYN
+3230 NFSREYSAGRTDFN
-3244 FDVPP
+3244 VPP

-3277 DYDAQEPAFE
+3277 DYDAEEPAFE

-3295 VGRYFDHSS
+3295 VL
-3304 RA
+3304 

>member
-1 MKVHRVNVVGLGYST
+1 
-16 TDLSTSVEDRL
+16 
-27 HLVHAN
+27 
-33 VPASTAEALG
+33 
-43 IPTLMSKMLEAEELD
+43 MSKMLEAEELD
-58 YSFGQTDSLIHRLN
+58 YSFGQTDSLTHRLN

-128 FWVYNNAT
+128 FWVYDNAT
-136 FTDEDFENITKINAA
+136 FTDEDFENITKINGA
-151 TKEPQTDK
+151 TKESQTDK

-193 YLGRSIRNKSKPGLK
+193 YLGKSIRNKSKPGLK

-218 RNLGNQFKPF
+218 RSLGNQFKPF

-240 RQDFYAGTLFRLPL
+240 RQEFYAGTLFRLPL
-254 RTRAQALRSEIS
+254 RTRAQALRSEICQ
-266 RKHYDD
+266 KHYDD
-272 AETKALLRQLI
+272 AEMKSLLRLLI
-283 TGAENL
+283 RGAENL
-289 LLFTQNVLSISV
+289 LMFTQNVLSISV
-301 HHLPSGSASPTDMT
+301 HHLAARSASPADMT
-315 ELFRIGKKPMR
+315 EMFRVVKKPIR
-326 IIRELNPVIVHLN
+326 IVRELNPVVVYIN

-356 SILRSATDVMRQV
+356 SMLRSATDVMRHIR
-369 KKGARLDRLSFPD
+369 KGARLDRLSLPD
-382 HSLVIRLQSSVNA
+382 HSLVMRLQSSVSA
-395 VCKSFLSIQI
+395 ACEAFLSAHM

-414 SGCMGRNESLRM
+414 SGCMGKKESLRM
-426 ALEEVYLLPTASVAV
+426 ALEEVYLIPTAAVAV
-441 PVQAFPSSS
+441 PVQAVPSSS
-450 SYVPIPLTDPA
+450 SYVPVPLTDPTDA
-461 DDCTPY
+461 ATAH
-467 GIVFAYM
+467 GIIFAYM

-506 KTDSRGALWNE
+506 KSDSRGALWNE
-517 IVLRDAVTSAY
+517 ILLRDAVTSAY
-528 IKLQCD
+528 IKLLCD
-534 LAALSPATRPCQL
+534 LAALSPANRPCQL
-547 HLLWPRSERIA
+547 HLLWPRSDQIA
-558 AKCLTDLLTSFYQE
+558 TKCLADLLTSFYQE

-585 DGRRWASIDDTVFLD
+585 DGRRWASIDDAVFLD
-600 CPYTEPELNASLVE
+600 CPYTTPELNASLME

-628 VRLSDWIRNEF
+628 VRLLDWVQQEF
-639 RAAEVDH
+639 QKAEVDH
-646 VLAARTYSEAE
+646 LLAARTYSEVD

-662 FLPNVDMIAV
+662 FLPNIDMIAL
-672 EDRDRLLMAALRRN
+672 EDRDKLLIAALMR
-686 DVELNR
+686 DDAELSR
-692 VIKDYHCI
+692 VIRDFHCI

-716 DPSSRIAQ
+716 DPSSHIAQ

-731 RFPLGSDTY
+731 RFPFGLDTY
-740 ARPEIIDCLR
+740 ARADIIDCLR
-750 RLGMKKMP
+750 KVGMKRSS

-769 AHLVSGIRER
+769 AHLISGIRER

-784 MVDVFLGVLGEKL
+784 MVEVFLAVLGEKL
-797 ADDSTSVGLRQIQQ
+797 SDNSAFVGLRQIQQ
-811 QLMDIAFIPAAS
+811 QLMEIAFIPAVE
-823 KSPHFPLK
+823 KSLHFPLK
-831 WAADED
+831 WAANED
-837 RAILFYKPSDLFPPE
+837 HAVFLHKPSELFPPE
-852 CKDLI
+852 CKDLV

-869 AKDSAELLTFLRL
+869 AKDSVELLTFLRL
-882 GLEWKEPTMGQVLE
+882 GLEWKEPTVVQVLE

-906 ENYFHDERVL
+906 ENYFQDVRVL
-916 DEVQKMCYSIYDYLQ
+916 DEVQNMCYSIYTFCQ
-931 TKAEGSVHRQTLQE
+931 MKAEGSIHRHTLEE
-945 ALSGRYF
+945 ALGSRYF
-952 ILTHGRFL
+952 ILADGRFL

-974 PYLYTVPEIY
+974 PYLYAVPEIY
-984 RRHYSG
+984 RRHYSE
-990 LLRVAGVRDQ
+990 LLRVAGVRER
-1000 FEARDFV
+1000 FEVKDFV
-1007 SALHSMHD
+1007 NALHSMHD
-1015 IYDRD
+1015 IYDVD
-1020 PLDKDE
+1020 ALDKDE
-1026 LRLALQMV
+1026 LRLALQIV
-1034 NLLNECM
+1034 SLLNECI
-1041 TDGGLVMSDLV
+1041 TDKGLSMRDVV

-1058 YVPDSRNILSSAT
+1058 YVPDCRNVLCSAT

-1083 QPVSGTASRTAV
+1083 QPADGTASRTAI
-1095 SFSHPLIPYTMSQQ
+1095 SFSHPLIPYSMSRQ

-1123 SRGIPFGQREPL
+1123 SHGIPFGQREPL

-1166 QIHFVKDTR
+1166 EIHFVKDTR
-1175 QHGTERIFDQSWR
+1175 QHGTERVFDASWK

-1198 NNRPFTETDLRG
+1198 NNRPFTDADLKG
-1210 IQMLGQGS
+1210 IQALGQGS

-1245 LTKGSEIGETLCV
+1245 LTKGSEVGETLCV

-1271 EEPGRRYDNIPQ
+1271 DEPGRRYDNIPQ

-1302 NNGTMFRFPLRT
+1302 NGGTMFRFPLRT
-1314 EQMAKDSDLSDQA
+1314 EQMAKDSDLSEQA
-1327 ISNETVD
+1327 ISNETID
-1334 QLFDKFRSEVFDCL
+1334 QLFDKLRCEVFDCL
-1348 LFVNNVTT
+1348 VFVNNLTAV
-1356 ISISQINAGGRKLS
+1356 SVSQINAGGRKLTNS
-1370 SVYNVTVRMSEFD
+1370 YSVSVRMSDFD
-1383 QSVRQEFYED
+1383 LSVRQQFYQE
-1393 LDSVAKQIQSDRMT
+1393 LDDVSKQIQSDGMT
-1407 MKQIPVREVVYK
+1407 LDEIPVNEVVYK
-1419 MSIIDSEGYEETWLV
+1419 MSIADSEGYEETWLV
-1434 SQRFGLDSGVKV
+1434 SQRIGFDDDVKV
-1446 PQCVTDALRSKD
+1446 PQCVADAIRSKD

-1469 LLDSRTERRA
+1469 LLDSTGERRP

-1546 YLSSSVLSEN
+1546 YLSSSVVSEN

-1580 SGHMSK
+1580 GSHVNK
-1586 GYWRSLTEAVYQR
+1586 GYWRSLSEMVYQR
-1599 IHRQQETVF
+1599 IDRQQEMVF
-1608 PVVRPCPDAGATPL
+1608 PIVRPCTETSTTPL
-1622 NAALDSSA
+1622 NAALDSTI

-1657 FSKSADDR
+1657 FSKLTDDR
-1665 LSTLSA
+1665 SSVSSA
-1671 SGSRRRRTR
+1671 SVSRRRRSR
-1680 SAVKRPQFEILRN
+1680 SAVKKPQHETLRN
-1693 VLLTCGFKIIRLPL
+1693 VLLGCGFKIIRLPL

-1715 AGVDVGCVTPRAVID
+1715 AGVDVRCVSPRAVID

-1759 VVLKIVHDYCSQDV
+1759 LVLKIVHDYCSQDV

-1798 RDRVFLSTHHEVLP
+1798 RDRVFLSSHHEVLP

-1842 DVAAFASFLPT
+1842 DVAAFASFVST
-1853 VLPGTQFRWKTGQPP
+1853 VLPGAQFRWKTGQPAA
-1868 TRWDIEDDVPSERWL
+1868 RWDKQDEVPSERWL
-1883 SLVWNFLYDEYERVY
+1883 CLVWNFLYEEYERIT
-1898 SQHVGGITNEVAA
+1898 SQHVSGIVNELAA

-1925 PAFTATVSTK
+1925 PAFTTTSAK
-1935 SAQRRSLAGSRM
+1935 SPQRPSPSLRM
-1947 SFSVSDAIEHYLV
+1947 SVSASDVCEHYLV

-1967 VLDYSHTSIMSSSV
+1967 LVDYSQTSIMSSSV
-1981 RHCFGRIGI
+1981 RQCFGRIGI
-1990 PELNCGLI
+1990 PELNCALLDGT
-1998 DSSSPKKGSAQLQS
+1998 SSKKGSSQLQS
-2012 HIGES
+2012 HVGGS
-2017 SILTRLLVS
+2017 SVFVRLLVS

-2042 IDKSRNTKHAS
+2042 LDKSRNVKHVG
-2053 QFPTPEECLVML
+2053 QVPTAEECLVVL
-2065 KYFADAV
+2065 KYFSDAV
-2072 ELWKDSET
+2072 ELWQDNEASC
-2080 SRRTL
+2080 RIL
-2085 RNLPIH
+2085 RSLPVH

-2098 VSLGVRSG
+2098 VSLGVRQG
-2106 ALLMDDIPR
+2106 ALLVDDIPND
-2115 YGMEHWQRST
+2115 GMEHWQRSA

-2130 RPCHFLVQLYE
+2130 RPCHSLIHLYN
-2141 VIDCPC
+2141 VLDCAC
-2147 LTSTQVYM
+2147 LTATQVYVN
-2155 EHVFPNF
+2155 HIFPNF

-2187 DEKDRFVASLSELA
+2187 DEKVSFVASLSELE

-2210 HTASEFFDPYHPVFK
+2210 HRASEFFDPHHPVFK
-2225 VMMKGDTTAFPASP
+2225 VMMKGDRTAFPTSP
-2239 YGDYGWLEL
+2239 YSDYGWLDL
-2248 LRLAGMQAELSSHT
+2248 LRLAGMQAELSPQT

-2271 DRAKSGPSDQLLMQS
+2271 DRARSGTTEQLVAQS

-2292 LFKLKDLPRLDLLDK
+2292 LFKLKDLPRLNLLDK
-2307 VASIPFIPPAKVNS
+2307 VANIPFIPPTRANS
-2321 QMTRIYPPFGY
+2321 LLIRIHPPFNH
-2332 GSDDVSFIT
+2332 DFDEFPFIT
-2341 FCEGVPEENESL
+2341 FSEGVAEEHELL

-2366 PFKLTETDVSL
+2366 PFKLTERDVSL
-2377 SDDADDESRRR
+2377 TDASDDAKPSVDS
-2388 SFDEYKERI
+2388 YKQQV
-2397 AELLG
+2397 AQLLG
-2402 ICEYPAVNTVVD
+2402 MCEGPAISTVVD
-2414 HVQNIGSVTMAKS
+2414 HLLNVCGVTTLK
-2427 SDEAHE
+2427 SDEAHD
-2433 LRNYVRTEVMSRVY
+2433 LRGYLKTEVMSRMY
-2447 KFLQCRLVDDVGKM
+2447 KFLQCRLVDGVGKI
-2461 SSDEQQKVIQRLSD
+2461 SLDEQQKMIQRLMD
-2475 TPFIVSEVG
+2475 MAFVVPDVG
-2484 QALVRPR
+2484 QTFVRPR
-2491 QVVVSL
+2491 QLVVSL

-2506 LVMMPTELGEFKR
+2506 LIMMPTELGEFKR
-2519 LFLHLGATMTATAP
+2519 LFLSLGATTNATAA
-2533 QYAMVLENMYMQTG
+2533 QYAMVLESMYMHTG

-2558 AFKAVYGLFTTLK
+2558 AFKAVHGLFSALK
-2571 KYRHWDTMAH
+2571 KQRHSDALAR
-2581 VHALYLPTKIGHLFR
+2581 VHTLYLPTKIGHLFR
-2596 STEILFVDDTNY
+2596 STDIVFIDDANY

-2615 GRPYLV
+2615 GRPFLV
-2621 DLSECWLTAD
+2621 DLSECWLTGENH
-2631 SQEDTVKLLPQRLRP
+2631 EDTVKLLPQRLRP
-2646 LMLSAVVHEVL
+2646 AMLSSVVQETL
-2657 EDRCRDT
+2657 EERSRET

-2678 NSRPFAQGL
+2678 SSRPFAQGL
-2687 LRLIRHEHRPS
+2687 LRLIKHEHRRS
-2698 GHRVRQTV
+2698 GHRVRQTAM
-2706 LDSLEQ
+2706 DSIEQ
-2712 HLRKIHVYGAERVVT
+2712 HLRKIHVYGVERVVT
-2727 FLDYNG
+2727 FLDYSG

-2739 ESECECFVDK
+2739 EAECECFVDK

-2755 GIESWTIFINKSM
+2755 GIETWTIYINKAI

-2787 GLLKNSVHFVQPI
+2787 CLLKYSVHYIQPI
-2800 LSCAPHT
+2800 LACPPHS
-2807 IVKVLDR
+2807 IMKVLDR

-2823 VDGHQ
+2823 TDGHQ
-2828 PTLPIPGTFIPI
+2828 PTLPTPGSFIPI

-2850 AEFDMGEYVGY
+2850 EEFEMGEYVGY
-2861 ELDDDDSGMPV
+2861 EVDDDDSGMPV

-2892 SETEEHAGCSHR
+2892 SESEEHAACTHR
-2904 RLTQQYRINI
+2904 RFTQQYRINI
-2914 GDDRQPTLALSTDLY
+2914 GDDRQPTFAVSTDLY

-2939 SRTSSAGDQF
+2939 SRRGSMCDPF

-2964 YRESFYRSSVFEPEE
+2964 YRESFYRSTVFEPEE
-2979 PTPSAKPW
+2979 MTTKPW
-2987 ERSPADMFQPES
+2987 ERSPTDMFQSES
-2999 GTAEDGEPV
+2999 GSPDEV
-3008 PSRRRSAR
+3008 SSKRRSAGY
-3016 HRRSAESATNGT
+3016 HPGEPATDDMFSADQVRQEY
-3028 HFDDHVTEETAMD
+3028 DLDEE
-3041 EDDSGYTTRQ
+3041 DSGYTKRHWVHHSPG
-3051 RFHTFGHPD
+3051 RPD
-3060 EAEFETI
+3060 EPEFETI
-3067 PEEQR
+3067 PEEQADSEVNGVPDDGR
-3072 PRDFGD
+3072 VP
-3078 QQPYVFTEQATDD
+3078 VEEQSTGA
-3091 VRQPADQQ
+3091 
-3099 SPGVAEEE
+3099 AEDE

-3128 SEGQRK
+3128 PENQRK

-3172 GLPRPANFNAADF
+3172 GLPRPANFNSTNF
-3185 NFDSRNPFTASD
+3185 NFDPRNPFTASET
-3197 SFKRNFASAYQ
+3197 FQRNFASAYQ

-3230 NFSREYSAGRTGYN
+3230 NFSREYSAGRTDYN
-3244 FDVPP
+3244 FGVPP

-3277 DYDAQEPAFE
+3277 DYDAEEPAFE

-3295 VGRYFDHSS
+3295 VQR
-3304 RA
+3304 